1 VIEHP
6 NPVPPPEGAEGEG
19 TQVDLPFK
27 KAKIFRFEN
36 S

>member
-1 VIEHP
+1 LVIEHP
-6 NPVPPPEGAEGEG
+6 HPVPPPEGEG